1 MQRNGSLNHISE
13 KSLTTRTGN
22 HVERVGSIS
31 IEHCKVFEIVSS
43 LDHKDDVDANNQV
56 ERKKERL
63 VVLPIACCKGVGK
76 LLLEGLV
83 PSFSSRRF
91 GRY

>member
-1 MQRNGSLNHISE
+1 MIFTQIYIWSVILTNSG
-13 KSLTTRTGN
+13 KPTTRSGY
-22 HVERVGSIS
+22 HVEGVRCGS
-31 IEHCKVFEIVSS
+31 IEHCEVFEIVSS

-56 ERKKERL
+56 EREKERL

-83 PSFSSRRF
+83 PRFSS
-91 GRY
+91 